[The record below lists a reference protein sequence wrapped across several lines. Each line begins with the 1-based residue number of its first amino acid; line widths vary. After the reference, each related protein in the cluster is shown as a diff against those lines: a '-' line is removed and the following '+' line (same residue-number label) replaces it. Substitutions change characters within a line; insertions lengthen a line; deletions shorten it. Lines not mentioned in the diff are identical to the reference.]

1 MAGIVSL
8 KTIIPELIALENN
21 NNNPLS
27 TLLNQIKQDLKS
39 LGITLLILTIIFIIV
54 FYKENIFTTIWTVL
68 SFVLTFILPGF
79 TLCYL
84 WYDKLDF
91 IERFII
97 GTMLGLITVGI
108 LSYNLSMYLN
118 LNIKIISIIAPIIVT
133 LIYGVIV
140 HYGEINKHREKIAE

>member
-1 MAGIVSL
+1 M
-8 KTIIPELIALENN
+8 ENN
-21 NNNPLS
+21 NPSS

-39 LGITLLILTIIFIIV
+39 LGITILILTIIFLIV
-54 FYKENIFTTIWTVL
+54 FYKENIFTTIWAVL

-97 GTMLGLITVGI
+97 GTMLGLISVGI

-118 LNIKIISIIAPIIVT
+118 LDIKIISIIAPI
-133 LIYGVIV
+133 LVILTFSTV
-140 HYGEINKHREKIAE
+140 VYFTTKKKIAKTSN

>member
-1 MAGIVSL
+1 
-8 KTIIPELIALENN
+8 LENN
-21 NNNPLS
+21 NPSS

-39 LGITLLILTIIFIIV
+39 LGITLLILTIIFLIV
-54 FYKENIFTTIWTVL
+54 FYKENIFTTIWAVL

-97 GTMLGLITVGI
+97 GTMLGLISVGI

-118 LNIKIISIIAPIIVT
+118 LDIKIISIIAPI
-133 LIYGVIV
+133 LVILTFSTV
-140 HYGEINKHREKIAE
+140 VYFTTKKKIAKTSN

>member
-1 MAGIVSL
+1 M
-8 KTIIPELIALENN
+8 ENN
-21 NNNPLS
+21 NPSS

-39 LGITLLILTIIFIIV
+39 LGITLLILTIIFLIV
-54 FYKENIFTTIWTVL
+54 FYKENIFTTIWAVL

-97 GTMLGLITVGI
+97 GTMLGLISVGI

-118 LNIKIISIIAPIIVT
+118 LDIKIISIIAPI
-133 LIYGVIV
+133 LVILTFSTV
-140 HYGEINKHREKIAE
+140 VYFTTKKKIAKTSN

>member
-1 MAGIVSL
+1 MAGILSL
-8 KTIIPELIALENN
+8 KIIIPELIALENN

-39 LGITLLILTIIFIIV
+39 LGITLIILTIIFIIV

-97 GTMLGLITVGI
+97 GTMLGLISVGI

-118 LNIKIISIIAPIIVT
+118 LDIKIISIIAPI
-133 LIYGVIV
+133 LVILTFSTV
-140 HYGEINKHREKIAE
+140 VYFTTKKKIAKTSN